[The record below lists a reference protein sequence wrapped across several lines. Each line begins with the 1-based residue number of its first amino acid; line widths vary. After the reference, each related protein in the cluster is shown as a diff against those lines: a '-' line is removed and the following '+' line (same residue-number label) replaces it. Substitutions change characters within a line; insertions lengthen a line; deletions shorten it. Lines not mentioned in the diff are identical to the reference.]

1 MARFLVIYFHLLYSW
16 QRPWAKRSKCYVL
29 IGYLSGQCG
38 PACPLGTARFDPAQE
53 RSYKARNFRTMPAIR
68 GVAKSGRRHS
78 IQRKHKRLTWIYCT
92 INTGGFLERN
102 KSFLILIKAIFFGHV
117 VVQTCSVKMGDF
129 SLLPFFFFFFFL
141 RFYETRSPF
150 GPLNVKKN
158 SANNPATLTEQAW

>member
-1 MARFLVIYFHLLYSW
+1 MARLLVIYFHLLYSW

-53 RSYKARNFRTMPAIR
+53 DNCVERSYKARNFRTMPAIR
-68 GVAKSGRRHS
+68 GVAKSGRRQS

-102 KSFLILIKAIFFGHV
+102 KSFLILLKAIFWPCCCPNLFG
-117 VVQTCSVKMGDF
+117 QDGGFWPPS
-129 SLLPFFFFFFFL
+129 FFFFFFFCVSMKL
-141 RFYETRSPF
+141 D
-150 GPLNVKKN
+150 LLLVH
-158 SANNPATLTEQAW
+158 

>member
-53 RSYKARNFRTMPAIR
+53 RPYKARNFRTMPAIR

-102 KSFLILIKAIFFGHV
+102 KSFLILIKAIFLA
-117 VVQTCSVKMGDF
+117 M
-129 SLLPFFFFFFFL
+129 LLSKLVRSRWGILASFLFFFFFFL